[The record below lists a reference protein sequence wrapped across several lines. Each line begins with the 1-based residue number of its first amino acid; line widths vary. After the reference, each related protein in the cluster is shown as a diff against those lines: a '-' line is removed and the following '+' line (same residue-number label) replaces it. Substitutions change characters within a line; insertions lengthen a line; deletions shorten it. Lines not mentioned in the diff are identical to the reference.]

1 MATSVDHKDGKLR
14 EPWDVPDL
22 VPVRM
27 LNEFTYCPR
36 LFYLEWVQGEF
47 EDNADT
53 RDGRFQHRSVDRER
67 ARVERNEATGEPEEI
82 RTTSVMMSAPGEGLI
97 AKMDLVE
104 LDGQTAVPVDYKRGR
119 VPDIPGRAWEP
130 ERVQLCAQGLILR
143 ENGYVC
149 DSGVLYYVESR
160 IRVEVP
166 FDDALVDR
174 TRSLIRELRQTAA
187 RGRIPPP
194 LVDSPKCPR
203 CSLVGIC
210 LPDEVN
216 YLCRP
221 ERSPA
226 SRTIRRLTPPR
237 DDRFPVYVQEQG
249 AYVQKRGDRLRV
261 TKNGETV
268 ADVRLL
274 DVMELN
280 LFGNVQ
286 VSTQTVR
293 ELCKREIPIA
303 YYSYG
308 GWLSGI
314 TLGIGHK
321 NVELRLHQYSV
332 ATDPASRLA
341 IAREIVA
348 GKVHNCRTFLRRN
361 HRDPPKTALDELTR
375 LRNKARRAPSLEA
388 LLGIEG
394 AAARV
399 YFSQFAGMLRPPL
412 EWDFTGRNRRPPRDP
427 VNALLSF
434 CYALLTKDALAA
446 ILKTGLDPYLGVY
459 HSVRYGRPAL
469 ALDLE
474 EEFRPLLA
482 DSVTVS
488 VLNNGEI
495 KEQDFIRRAGG
506 VALTEN
512 GRRKVLEAY
521 ERRVDTSVTH
531 PLFGYN
537 MTYRRVLAVQARL
550 LARRMLGEIP
560 RYVPFVTR

>member
-1 MATSVDHKDGKLR
+1 MADTIGKEDRKVSEL
-14 EPWDVPDL
+14 WDVPEL
-22 VPVRM
+22 IPVRM

-53 RDGRFQHRSVDRER
+53 REGRFQHRTVDRER
-67 ARVERNEATGEPEEI
+67 ERVERDPETSEAGMI
-82 RTTSVMMSAPGEGLI
+82 RTTSVLMSAPEEGLI
-97 AKMDLVE
+97 ARMDLVE
-104 LDGQTAVPVDYKRGR
+104 FDGHTAVPVDYKRGR
-119 VPDIPGRAWEP
+119 VPDIPGGAWEP

-143 ENGYVC
+143 ENGYNAKY
-149 DSGVLYYVESR
+149 GVLYYVESR
-160 IRVEVP
+160 TRVDVP
-166 FDDALVDR
+166 FDDELIHR
-174 TRSLIRELRQTAA
+174 TRSLVQELRKTAA
-187 RGRIPPP
+187 RGQIPPP
-194 LVDSPKCPR
+194 LQDSPKCPR

-216 YLCRP
+216 YLAQRVAAAD
-221 ERSPA
+221 R
-226 SRTIRRLTPPR
+226 IRRLTPPR
-237 DDRFPVYVQEQG
+237 DDRVPVYVQEQG
-249 AYVQKRGDRLRV
+249 AYVRKSGDRLQV
-261 TKNGETV
+261 TKDGETL
-268 ADVRLL
+268 ADMRLL

-293 ELCKREIPIA
+293 ELCQRDIPIA

-314 TLGIGHK
+314 TVGMGHK
-321 NVELRLHQYSV
+321 NVELRLHQYGV
-332 ATDPASRLA
+332 ATDPVARLD

-348 GKVHNCRTFLRRN
+348 GKIQNCRTFLRRN
-361 HRDPPKTALDELTR
+361 HTDPPKAALDELKR
-375 LRNKARRAPSLEA
+375 LRNKARRASSLDA

-399 YFSQFAGMLRPPL
+399 YFSHFAGMLREPWD
-412 EWDFTGRNRRPPRDP
+412 WDFTGRNRRPPRDP

-446 ILKTGLDPYLGVY
+446 VLKAGFDPFLGVY

-469 ALDLE
+469 ALDLQ
-474 EEFRPLLA
+474 EEFRPLIA

-495 KEQDFIRRAGG
+495 KEQDFVRRAAG
-506 VALTEN
+506 VALTEK

-531 PLFGYN
+531 PVFGYSL
-537 MTYRRVLAVQARL
+537 TYRRVMAVQARL

>member
-1 MATSVDHKDGKLR
+1 MATLVEKEDRKLR
-14 EPWDVPDL
+14 ESWDVPEL

-27 LNEFTYCPR
+27 LNEFAYCPR

-47 EDNADT
+47 EDNVDT
-53 RDGRFQHRSVDRER
+53 REGRFQHRTVDRER
-67 ARVERNEATGEPEEI
+67 SRSERDAETGEEAL
-82 RTTSVMMSAPGEGLI
+82 RTTSVMMSAPKEGLI
-97 AKMDLVE
+97 AKMDLLE
-104 LDGQTAVPVDYKRGR
+104 FDGETAVPVDYKKGR
-119 VPDIPGRAWEP
+119 VPNIPGGAREP

-149 DSGVLYYVESR
+149 NSGILYYVESR
-160 IRVEVP
+160 TRVEVP
-166 FDDALVDR
+166 FDDALIER
-174 TRSLIRELRQTAA
+174 TRSLVRELRRTAA
-187 RGRIPPP
+187 QGRIPPP
-194 LVDSPKCPR
+194 LEDSPKCPR

-210 LPDEVN
+210 LPDEVT
-216 YLCRP
+216 YLAH
-221 ERSPA
+221 E
-226 SRTIRRLTPPR
+226 SRAATPGTIRRLTPPR
-237 DDRFPVYVQEQG
+237 DDRVPIYVQEQG
-249 AYVQKRGDRLRV
+249 AYVQKRGDRLQV
-261 TKNGETV
+261 TKDGETV

-274 DVMELN
+274 DVLELN

-286 VSTQTVR
+286 ISTQTVR
-293 ELCKREIPIA
+293 ELCQRDIPVA

-314 TLGIGHK
+314 TFGMGHK

-332 ATDPASRLA
+332 ATDPAARLD

-348 GKVHNCRTFLRRN
+348 GKIQNCRTFLRRN
-361 HRDPPKTALDELTR
+361 HAHPPASALDELKR
-375 LRNKARRAPSLEA
+375 LRDQARRASSLDA

-394 AAARV
+394 AAAKV
-399 YFSQFAGMLRPPL
+399 YFSHFSGMLRQPL
-412 EWDFTGRNRRPPRDP
+412 EWDFMGRNRRPPRDP

-434 CYALLTKDALAA
+434 CYALLTKDAFAA
-446 ILKTGLDPYLGVY
+446 VMKAGFDPYLGVY

-469 ALDLE
+469 ALDLQ

-482 DSVTVS
+482 DSVSIS

-495 KEQDFIRRAGG
+495 KEEDFVRRAGG
-506 VALTEN
+506 VALTDN

-521 ERRVDTSVTH
+521 ERRVDTTVTH
-531 PLFGYN
+531 PVFGYS